1 MPKKKSKKKKTISPT
16 LFKITGASV
25 KMKTDDKKKKTFYF
39 ATKVKPEKAKKLAT
53 ADGAEILGVTTDA
66 LKVSKPQLKYDF
78 YCIYNAILELKFLRI
93 RDQEL
98 GVNDQVTAAM
108 VGKEVIIPKKGKEVP
123 GRAIRLD
130 VIELFEYKRTDAMV
144 LDGSTGSPARSIEKL
159 LKQAGKKKASPAW
172 IRKAKVSPGK
182 FNSTDKVVKAVA
194 KLAAKA
200 PKDAKR
206 VAQHTLTFTKI
217 DGIYMPTYYVKVS
230 AGENSR
236 IMRINAVNGNVA
248 LKV

>member
-1 MPKKKSKKKKTISPT
+1 M
-16 LFKITGASV
+16 
-25 KMKTDDKKKKTFYF
+25 
-39 ATKVKPEKAKKLAT
+39 
-53 ADGAEILGVTTDA
+53 
-66 LKVSKPQLKYDF
+66 
-78 YCIYNAILELKFLRI
+78 KFLRL

-98 GVNDQVTAAM
+98 GVNDQVSAAM
-108 VGKEVIIPKKGKEVP
+108 VGKEVIMPKKGKEVP

-130 VIELFEYKRTDAMV
+130 IVELIEYTRTDAMV
-144 LDGSTGSPARSIEKL
+144 LDGSTGSPARSLEKL
-159 LKQAGKKKASPAW
+159 LKRAGKKKASPAW
-172 IRKAKVSPGK
+172 IRKVKVSPGK

-206 VAQHTLTFTKI
+206 VVAHTLTFTQL

-230 AGENSR
+230 AGDISR
-236 IMRINAVNGNVA
+236 VMRINAVNGNVA